1 MGNHLQ
7 PGCQWVPGLG
17 PELGCKFWTV
27 QLLCL
32 GQGLSHNL
40 QTPGTD

>member
-1 MGNHLQ
+1 MGHHLQ

-17 PELGCKFWTV
+17 PELSSKFRAV
-27 QLLCL
+27 QLLGL

-40 QTPGTD
+40 QTPGAG